1 MKRGLGIE
9 LENAAAVST
18 WLRPGIRIF
27 HKRRTQEI
35 FQISTVTSLESKVTI
50 CVTKNLKLLNT
61 SHLMFQMKD
70 SEFKCF
76 LENLPYRCN

>member
-27 HKRRTQEI
+27 QKRRTQEI

-50 CVTKNLKLLNT
+50 CIT
-61 SHLMFQMKD
+61 
-70 SEFKCF
+70 
-76 LENLPYRCN
+76 

>member
-27 HKRRTQEI
+27 QKRRTQEI

-50 CVTKNLKLLNT
+50 CITLNLKLLNT
-61 SHLMFQMKD
+61 SHLM
-70 SEFKCF
+70 
-76 LENLPYRCN
+76 L